1 MKFKV
6 TQYFLYTRQ
15 RYDRVCIKD
24 EWIKRAIDNPLEIEI
39 QSDGRIKKWIKIEEK
54 DKYLRVILLSDNQTV
69 HNAFFDRNYKK
80 DKK

>member
-15 RYDRVCIKD
+15 RSDRVCIKD

-39 QSDGRIKKWIKIEEK
+39 QSDGRIKKWIKIEEE
-54 DKYLRVILLSDNQTV
+54 DKYLRVILLSDNKTV